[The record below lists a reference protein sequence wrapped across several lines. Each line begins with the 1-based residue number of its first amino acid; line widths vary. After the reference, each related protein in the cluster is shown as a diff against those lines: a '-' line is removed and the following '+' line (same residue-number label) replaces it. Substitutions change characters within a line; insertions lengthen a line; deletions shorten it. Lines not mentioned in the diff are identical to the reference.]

1 MRIFFSL
8 HIVYRALAVTLL
20 CIAVTNTSGAQV
32 MSSTNYAIQS
42 DSVNVGGGNSTSTNY
57 GMESTVGEIAT
68 DNSSSTNYELR
79 AGYQQMQE
87 VYLSMSTPI
96 DVVMAPALGGL
107 TGGIAT
113 GSTAVLVTTDS
124 PAGYQ
129 VMIKA
134 ANSPA
139 MQSGLNTIADY
150 SPAGGQPDFT
160 FINTATSAQLAF
172 SPEASNLA
180 DRYRDNGSVCG
191 VGGGDTSQRC
201 WDGLSITDRT
211 VVNALAANHPSGATT
226 TIRFQVGI
234 GGGRAVPAGSYV
246 ATTTIT
252 ALPL

>member
-1 MRIFFSL
+1 MRTFFSL
-8 HIVYRALAVTLL
+8 HIASRAVLL
-20 CIAVTNTSGAQV
+20 TCVGVLITQISGAQV

-57 GMESTVGEIAT
+57 GLESTVGEIAT
-68 DNSSSTNYELR
+68 DESSSTNYALR

-87 VYLSMSTPI
+87 VYLSMSSPA
-96 DVVMAPALGGL
+96 DVAMAPALGGL

-124 PAGYQ
+124 VAGYQ
-129 VMIKA
+129 ITLRA
-134 ANSPA
+134 ENAPA
-139 MQSGLNTIADY
+139 MQSGVNTIADY
-150 SPAGGQPDFT
+150 VPAGASPDFA

-172 SPEASNLA
+172 SPEDTNLA
-180 DRYRDNGSVCG
+180 TRYKDNGSSCG
-191 VGGGDTSQRC
+191 VGSGDTANRC

-211 VVNALAANHPSGATT
+211 VVNALAANHPAGATT

-234 GGGRAVPAGSYV
+234 GGSRAVPAGSYV